1 MSTISATNTELQK
14 PINVIFEDT
23 LLSNAK
29 ARCPYFTGTMPG
41 SIQKQ
46 GGSATIKWRR
56 IDTAADRSSGG
67 IDASTTPLAEL
78 TGNAAYMQGRTA
90 VAATFTDQTATVAKY
105 GQYYII
111 NEEVDFFNFNHTTDG
126 LMATL
131 GIAAGRSLNQLQR
144 NVVED
149 NATAVFGGNVASDGA
164 VVTSVATGDLDRVIL
179 QLNVN
184 SAMTFT
190 PMTTG
195 SQNIGTTP
203 ILPAYVGICHPHV
216 AADVSKLTGFT
227 SVEDY
232 AGQVETYMGEFGTY
246 GLAGQSV
253 RFLQTEDASINS
265 GLGGTTGS
273 TGLRG
278 DTNIDIYTISIYGRE
293 ALGSVGLAEQHT
305 VNPYMAGDQ
314 QPVIE
319 FITKGF
325 GEVGGDPFNEIA
337 TMAYKFW
344 HAGAVLNSNWCRSLQ
359 VGSVD
364 RS

>member
-1 MSTISATNTELQK
+1 MSLISATNTELQK
-14 PINVIFEDT
+14 PINVILEDT

-29 ARCPYFTGTMPG
+29 ARAPYFVGVQPG
-41 SIQKQ
+41 SISKQ
-46 GGSATIKWRR
+46 GGTSTIKWRG

-67 IDASTTPLAEL
+67 IDASTSALSEL

-90 VAATFTDQTATVAKY
+90 AAATFTDITATLAKY

-111 NEEVDFFNFNHTTDG
+111 NEEVDFFNYSHTSEG
-126 LMATL
+126 LMRTL
-131 GIAAGRSLNQLQR
+131 GIVAGQSLNQLQR

-149 NATAVFGGNVASDGA
+149 NATAVFAGGVASDGA
-164 VVTSVATGDLDRVIL
+164 VVTSTAAADLNRVIL

-184 SAMTFT
+184 SAMPFT

-195 SQNIGTTP
+195 SQNIGTAP
-203 ILPAYVGICHPHV
+203 ILPSYVGICHPHV
-216 AADVSKLTGFT
+216 AADIAQITGFK
-227 SVEDY
+227 SVETY
-232 AGQVETYMGEFGTY
+232 AGQVETWLGEFGY
-246 GLAGQSV
+246 YPLAGQGL
-253 RFLQTEDASINS
+253 RMLQTEDASINE

-278 DTNIDIYTISIYGRE
+278 ATNIHIYTISIYGQD

-305 VNPYMAGDQ
+305 TQPFMAGDE

-325 GEVGGDPFNEIA
+325 GDVGGDPFNEIA
-337 TMAYKFW
+337 TIAYKTW
-344 HAGAVLNSNWCRSLQ
+344 HAGAVLRAKWARSLQ

>member
-1 MSTISATNTELQK
+1 MSTISATNVEIQK
-14 PINVIFEDT
+14 PINVLLEDT

-29 ARCPYFTGTMPG
+29 ARCPYFTGTEPG
-41 SIQKQ
+41 SITKH

-56 IDTAADRSSGG
+56 LDTAADRDSGG
-67 IDASTTPLAEL
+67 IDANTTPLAEL
-78 TGNAAYMQGRTA
+78 TGDAAYLQGRSA
-90 VAATFTDQTATVAKY
+90 VAAAFTDQTATLAKF

-111 NEEVDFFNFNHTTDG
+111 NEEVDFFNFNHTSNG
-126 LMATL
+126 LMRTL

-149 NATAVFGGNVASDGA
+149 NATAVFAGGVASDGA
-164 VVTSVATGDLDRVIL
+164 VVTSTAAGDLDKVIL

-195 SQNIGTTP
+195 SQNIATTP
-203 ILPAYVGICHPHV
+203 ILPAYIGICHPHV
-216 AADVSKLTGFT
+216 AADVSKISGFT
-227 SVEDY
+227 SVEKY
-232 AGQVETYMGEFGTY
+232 AGQVETYMGEFGTW

-253 RFLQTEDASINS
+253 RFLQTEDASINA

-278 DTNIDIYTISIYGRE
+278 ATNIDIYTISIYGME
-293 ALGSVGLAEQHT
+293 ALGSVGLQEQHT
-305 VNPYMAGDQ
+305 VNPFMAGDS

-325 GEVGGDPFNEIA
+325 GEVGGDPYNEIA

-344 HAGAVLNSNWCRSLQ
+344 HAGAVLNSRWCRSLQ
-359 VGSVD
+359 VGSVS
-364 RS
+364 R

>member
-1 MSTISATNTELQK
+1 MSALISATNTELQK
-14 PINVIFEDT
+14 PINVLFEDT

-41 SIQKQ
+41 TLQKS

-67 IDASTTPLAEL
+67 IDANVTPLAEL
-78 TGNAAYMQGRTA
+78 TGDAAYMQGRDA
-90 VAATFTDQTATVAKY
+90 VAATFTDYTATVAKY

-111 NEEVDFFNFNHTTDG
+111 NEEVDFFNFNHTTNG
-126 LMATL
+126 LMETL

-144 NVVED
+144 NVGED
-149 NATAVFGGNVASDGA
+149 NATAVFAGGVASDGA
-164 VVTSVATGDLDRVIL
+164 VVTSTATTDLDSVIL
-179 QLNVN
+179 TLNVN

-190 PMTTG
+190 PQTTG

-203 ILPAYVGICHPHV
+203 ILPGYVGICHPHV
-216 AADVSKLTGFT
+216 AADISKLTGFK
-227 SVEDY
+227 SVETY
-232 AGQVETYMGEFGTY
+232 AGQVETFMGEFGTY

-253 RFLQTEDASINS
+253 RFLQTEDASINL

-278 DTNIDIYTISIYGRE
+278 ATNIHIYTILIYGRE
-293 ALGSVGLAEQHT
+293 ALGSVGLAQQQT
-305 VNPYMAGDQ
+305 VNPYMAGDNL
-314 QPVIE
+314 PVIE

-325 GEVGGDPFNEIA
+325 GEVGGDPYNEIA

-344 HAGAVLNSNWCRSLQ
+344 HAGTVLNAKWARALQ
-359 VGSVD
+359 VGSVN
-364 RS
+364 R